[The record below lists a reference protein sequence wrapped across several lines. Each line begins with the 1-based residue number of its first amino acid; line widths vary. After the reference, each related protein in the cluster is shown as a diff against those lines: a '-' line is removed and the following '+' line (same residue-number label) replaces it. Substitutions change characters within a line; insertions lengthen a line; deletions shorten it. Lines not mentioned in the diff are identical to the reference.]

1 MLDSID
7 SFRYRSLHRTRIAT
21 RRCYSDASL
30 WNLEDLRIS
39 LADATESIG
48 ATLHLTTASPSS
60 RSSGVNTVS
69 TVVDSILRLASMARE
84 TQPIALNMLEHL
96 GCRRAD
102 GKRRA
107 TTGDYKYSVIHRR
120 CRTTRRGEALIRFM
134 LTHHVVSDTVN
145 NRNVVV
151 GLFVLI
157 G

>member
-1 MLDSID
+1 MID
-7 SFRYRSLHRTRIAT
+7 SFRNRSLHRTRIAT
-21 RRCYSDASL
+21 RRCDSDASW
-30 WNLEDLRIS
+30 WNLGDFRIS
-39 LADATESIG
+39 SADVTESIG

-69 TVVDSILRLASMARE
+69 IVVDSILRLASMARE
-84 TQPIALNMLEHL
+84 TQPIALNELEHL

-134 LTHHVVSDTVN
+134 LTRHVVSDTVN
-145 NRNVVV
+145 NRNAVV
-151 GLFVLI
+151 GLFVLV